1 MKRLIVITIIACITF
16 TAFGIAIA
24 NDTQCVASAKTAIF
38 HRPECVRA
46 RAIAPDDRVEFK
58 TAEEA
63 ISARCKPCK
72 LCKPPIKTVAY
83 VASKGSFTYHKPNC
97 SIACRIYRGKLVTFP
112 TEQAAIDAGYSP
124 CILCCKKEE

>member
-1 MKRLIVITIIACITF
+1 VKRLITATIIACF
-16 TAFGIAIA
+16 TMAAFGIVKADDA
-24 NDTQCVASAKTAIF
+24 QYVASAKRAIY
-38 HRPECVRA
+38 HCPECVRA

-83 VASKGSFTYHKPNC
+83 VASKGSFTYHKPDC
-97 SIACRIYRGKLVTFP
+97 SIACKIYRGKLVTFP
-112 TEQAAIDAGYSP
+112 TEQAAIDAGFSP
-124 CILCCKKEE
+124 CMLCCKKEE